1 MPADSKIARLRGIT
15 PSFQESG
22 SPGQRTLEFDG
33 EKRNRE
39 HLMTRNTTAPNH
51 HHAY

>member
-15 PSFQESG
+15 PSLQVKN
-22 SPGQRTLEFDG
+22 PGQRTLEFDG

-39 HLMTRNTTAPNH
+39 HSMTRNTTAPNH
-51 HHAY
+51 HHAC